1 MKRPVLLTLFAL
13 CLSPAVAQAAD
24 IQTLRAQNTEGEGI
38 EASFGCYDQF
48 RGGDMKAAVTLC
60 TRAIM
65 SGELTGD
72 ELIGAYINR
81 GVAFRNL
88 GEYQRAISD
97 YSAALKYAPDDAMIY
112 ANRANA
118 RRELGE
124 LKKALGDADRAI
136 AIDNTRPAS
145 FYTRGAVLEAAG
157 QYDNA
162 RKDYMMAVS
171 LAPKNMDYQ
180 KAVLLL
186 DDKISRTPKTK
197 RY

>member
-1 MKRPVLLTLFAL
+1 MKRLALLALFVFG
-13 CLSPAVAQAAD
+13 LSPVAVLAAD
-24 IQTLRAQNTEGEGI
+24 LAPEGEGQGI
-38 EASFGCYDQF
+38 EASLGCYDQF
-48 RGGDMKAAVTLC
+48 RHGDMKAAVSLC

-88 GEYQRAISD
+88 GEYKRAIED
-97 YSAALKYAPDDAMIY
+97 YSAALKYSPNDAMIY

-124 LKKALGDADRAI
+124 LKTALSDADRAI
-136 AIDNTRPAS
+136 AIDATRPAS
-145 FYTRGAVLEAAG
+145 FYTRGAVLESAG

-162 RKDYMMAVS
+162 RKDYMMAVT
-171 LAPKNMDYQ
+171 LAPKNADYQ

-186 DDKISRTPKTK
+186 DNKIEQARKTK
-197 RY
+197 RF

>member
-1 MKRPVLLTLFAL
+1 MKRLALLALIAFAFLPVAAIAEEGPTLQ
-13 CLSPAVAQAAD
+13 SQG
-24 IQTLRAQNTEGEGI
+24 TEGEGI
-38 EASFGCYDQF
+38 EASLGCYDQF
-48 RGGDMKAAVTLC
+48 RSGDMKAAVTLC

-88 GEYQRAISD
+88 GEYQRAVSD
-97 YSAALKYAPDDAMIY
+97 YTAVLKYAPNDAMIY

-124 LKKALGDADRAI
+124 LKKALTDADHAV
-136 AIDNTRPAS
+136 AIDGTRPAS

-162 RKDYMMAVS
+162 RKDYMIAVT

-186 DDKISRTPKTK
+186 DNKIEQASKTK

>member
-1 MKRPVLLTLFAL
+1 MKRPALLALIVLGCSFASVRADEGPTLQSQGGA
-13 CLSPAVAQAAD
+13 
-24 IQTLRAQNTEGEGI
+24 GEGV
-38 EASFGCYDQF
+38 EASLGCYDQF
-48 RGGDMKAAVTLC
+48 RSGDMKAAVSLC

-72 ELIGAYINR
+72 DLIGAYINR

-88 GEYQRAISD
+88 GEYQRAVND
-97 YSAALKYAPDDAMIY
+97 YTAALKYAPNDAMIY

-124 LKKALGDADRAI
+124 LKKALADADHAI
-136 AIDNTRPAS
+136 AIDATRPAS

-157 QYDNA
+157 QYDKA
-162 RKDYMMAVS
+162 RKDYIMAVT

-180 KAVLLL
+180 NAMLLL
-186 DDKISRTPKTK
+186 DDKIAREPKTK